1 MWPAGICGFSPW
13 AERSQSDV
21 LRHKYERYCF
31 GKRAQT
37 AYVEKS
43 KKKPCI
49 SPSTVIRYI
58 LHLQGTVASLGCEF

>member
-1 MWPAGICGFSPW
+1 M
-13 AERSQSDV
+13 